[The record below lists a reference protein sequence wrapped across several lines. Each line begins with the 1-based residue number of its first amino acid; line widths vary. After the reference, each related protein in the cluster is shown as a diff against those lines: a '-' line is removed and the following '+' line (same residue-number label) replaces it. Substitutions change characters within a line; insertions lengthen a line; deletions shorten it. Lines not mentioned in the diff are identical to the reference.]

1 MLIYGALCWCL
12 QSWDT
17 AVAMTRLTVTVDEE
31 LLSEAQALVASSTK
45 RETIAIALRELVRE
59 RKRQAALSHAGSI
72 ELNLDQEMLRQ
83 YREQR

>member
-1 MLIYGALCWCL
+1 MLIDGALCWCRR
-12 QSWDT
+12 SWDT
-17 AVAMTRLTVTVDEE
+17 PAAMTRLTVTVDEE
-31 LLSEAQALVASSTK
+31 LLSEAQALLASSTK

-72 ELNLDQEMLRQ
+72 ELDLDQEMLRQ